1 MPASFAADTIASFTI
16 TQNDDFD
23 IALFSGLTFSD
34 KAIITSTPE
43 PTSLAMLMAGVG
55 VMAFAA
61 ARQRSAR

>member
-43 PTSLAMLMAGVG
+43 PTSLAGVG